1 MVSNHE
7 MLKFIATVST
17 WKTKNLK
24 VIHVLPGARGVQNY
38 TSRCLASV
46 GRTQFFPENGF
57 DKTRREKE
65 REGDG
70 WCWKGNWT
78 GLIQSTAS
86 PQRQRVGL
94 RALLGPCPANAERV
108 GTDSSLTI
116 DDSSSLVQTLLR
128 RQPSQA
134 QAAER
139 SEAAA
144 GGKTQMPPVDKDAG
158 VIASFGA

>member
-57 DKTRREKE
+57 DKTRREKK
-65 REGDG
+65 RE
-70 WCWKGNWT
+70 KGMGGAGRET
-78 GLIQSTAS
+78 GPALSNP
-86 PQRQRVGL
+86 PQVRS
-94 RALLGPCPANAERV
+94 ANASACAR
-108 GTDSSLTI
+108 SSALA
-116 DDSSSLVQTLLR
+116 LPMQREWEQTA
-128 RQPSQA
+128 P
-134 QAAER
+134 
-139 SEAAA
+139 
-144 GGKTQMPPVDKDAG
+144 
-158 VIASFGA
+158 

>member
-1 MVSNHE
+1 MV
-7 MLKFIATVST
+7 L
-17 WKTKNLK
+17 
-24 VIHVLPGARGVQNY
+24 
-38 TSRCLASV
+38 
-46 GRTQFFPENGF
+46 
-57 DKTRREKE
+57 
-65 REGDG
+65 EGKLDRPYP
-70 WCWKGNWT
+70 
-78 GLIQSTAS
+78 IQSTAS

-94 RALLGPCPANAERV
+94 RTLLGPCPANAERV

-116 DDSSSLVQTLLR
+116 DDSSSLIQTLLR

-158 VIASFGA
+158 VIASLGPECACVSS